1 VLKQINQVGHF
12 KCVSMKNNTIIEN
25 QSDKSEKKI
34 IFDENTCPVTAT
46 MKVLG
51 GKWKPILIN
60 AIYFT
65 SPARF
70 GELKRSVVG
79 ITQSMLTSQLREL
92 EDDGIITRKIYAE
105 IPPRVEYT
113 LTEFGLTLSP
123 IIQSM
128 AEWGKQY
135 WLNNESKKPSNRNS
149 TTQKNDKSQP

>member
-1 VLKQINQVGHF
+1 MI
-12 KCVSMKNNTIIEN
+12 NNTIIEN
-25 QSDKSEKKI
+25 QDINSKKNI
-34 IFDENTCPVTAT
+34 IFDENSCPVTAT

-51 GKWKPILIN
+51 GKWKSILIN

-79 ITQSMLTSQLREL
+79 ITQSMLTTQLREL
-92 EDDGIITRKIYAE
+92 EEDGIITRKIYAE

-135 WLNNESKKPSNRNS
+135 RLNNETKKSLNQQSKTRKI
-149 TTQKNDKSQP
+149 

>member
-1 VLKQINQVGHF
+1 MLNQIFQVGHY
-12 KCVSMKNNTIIEN
+12 KCVSMKNDTIIEN
-25 QSDKSEKKI
+25 QEVSLKEKH
-34 IFDENTCPVTAT
+34 IFDENSCPVTAT

-51 GKWKPILIN
+51 GKWKLILIN

-128 AEWGKQY
+128 ADWGKQY
-135 WLNNESKKPSNRNS
+135 RLNNESKLPTKRYS
-149 TTQKNDKSQP
+149 TTKKI